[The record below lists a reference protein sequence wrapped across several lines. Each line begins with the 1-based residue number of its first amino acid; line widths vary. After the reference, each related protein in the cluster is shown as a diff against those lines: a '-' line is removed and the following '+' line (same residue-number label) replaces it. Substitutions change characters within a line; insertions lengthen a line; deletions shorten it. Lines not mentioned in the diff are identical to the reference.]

1 MQFGII
7 TYWGKIMRKNNSS
20 AHLFAVRARQLGNP
34 VVMEGFS
41 YNTQGDVAPDAGD
54 NRRTRRMIKAMLR
67 KERKL

>member
-1 MQFGII
+1 
-7 TYWGKIMRKNNSS
+7 MRKNNSS
-20 AHLFAVRARQLGNP
+20 AHLLAVRARQLGNP

>member
-1 MQFGII
+1 
-7 TYWGKIMRKNNSS
+7 MRKNNSS

-41 YNTQGDVAPDAGD
+41 YNTQGDVAPDVGD